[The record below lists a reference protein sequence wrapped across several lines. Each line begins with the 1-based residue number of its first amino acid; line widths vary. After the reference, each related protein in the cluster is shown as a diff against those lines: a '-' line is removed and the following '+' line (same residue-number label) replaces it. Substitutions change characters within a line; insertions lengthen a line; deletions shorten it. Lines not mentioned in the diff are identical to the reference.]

1 MSIEHPITSSRF
13 LPGWVLALPSDDAA
27 RRVSAWIYGTVL
39 ALAGLTLVTP
49 QMSDEGGG
57 AAVLIGIG
65 VGTLL
70 AHIFADLIGE
80 EVRERRKLSS
90 AERRELLRDLLPVLT
105 GML

>member
-1 MSIEHPITSSRF
+1 MP
-13 LPGWVLALPSDDAA
+13 ADDAA

-57 AAVLIGIG
+57 ASVLIGIG

-70 AHIFADLIGE
+70 AHIFADRKWRAAE
-80 EVRERRKLSS
+80 EAKKKK
-90 AERRELLRDLLPVLT
+90 
-105 GML
+105 